1 MAYDPYHWLDAR
13 YAAALH
19 ANAGL
24 PAQIDDALR
33 RHSEGMAAAPAN
45 VAYDDET
52 YRLAYALSHFASG
65 VRLVREELGW
75 NSRDGFPRAYSIF
88 GDSLDILSL
97 GCGPGSDLAGAL
109 TLISAVPKR
118 IRLHAADREAAWE
131 PWVMAAVDSVLAGD
145 ARVREAVDG
154 TVHFHAL
161 DLSDEAQT
169 VAFLDRYDLRHA
181 AHPLLIL
188 LNRVLGAL
196 PEPRMLMHRLI
207 ELAPSEA
214 LLVVSVAQGGRALLD
229 DFRARLDA
237 SQRRGAC
244 LREPEE
250 RVIENHGY
258 QFTAGLGALNG
269 GLQHELERRVE
280 YASLVYLMDTDR
292 TVVQLAPA
300 DEEQA

>member
-1 MAYDPYHWLDAR
+1 MVYDPYQWLDAR
-13 YAAALH
+13 YVTALR

-24 PAQIDDALR
+24 PAEIDDALR
-33 RHSEGMAAAPAN
+33 RHSEGMAAAPVN

-65 VRLVREELGW
+65 VRLVREELSW

-88 GDSLDILSL
+88 GGTLDILSL

-109 TLISAVPKR
+109 TSIVAVPKR
-118 IRLHAADREAAWE
+118 IRLHAADREATWE
-131 PWVMAAVDSVLAGD
+131 PWVGAAVDSVLAGD
-145 ARVREAVDG
+145 ARMREAVDG
-154 TVHFHAL
+154 GVRFQAV
-161 DLSDEAQT
+161 DLSNDAQT
-169 VAFLDRYDLRHA
+169 VAYLERYELRHA

-196 PEPRMLMHRLI
+196 PTPGMLMDRLI

-214 LLVVSVAQGGRALLD
+214 LLVVSVAHGGRALLED
-229 DFRARLDA
+229 LRARLDA

-258 QFTAGLGALNG
+258 QFTAALATLNG
-269 GLQHELERRVE
+269 NLEHELERRVE
-280 YASLVYLMDTDR
+280 YASLVYLMDTAR
-292 TVVQLAPA
+292 TVVQLTPA